1 MADFRGDLNS
11 YEIYAFWQAIEK
23 SQLAPDRKITFK
35 LLFATG
41 GQRVREVI
49 QAEWAEFSLSE
60 GLWTLPS
67 SRVKNKRVH
76 VVPLG
81 SLALSLLQE
90 LQEYDNQSRHLFPN
104 QSNPDQPMKDDA
116 LAQCLTRMNKP
127 GVQPFQSR
135 DIRRTCKTL
144 MGKIGI
150 TKEVRDRLHNHALD
164 DVSSRHYDRYD
175 YLLEKRSA
183 ISKWNDYLSRIIAGN
198 WQSDNLIQFSSKKE
212 TAL

>member
-1 MADFRGDLNS
+1 MKVYGR
-11 YEIYAFWQAIEK
+11 Y
-23 SQLAPDRKITFK
+23 RV
-35 LLFATG
+35 TG
-41 GQRVREVI
+41 
-49 QAEWAEFSLSE
+49 
-60 GLWTLPS
+60 
-67 SRVKNKRVH
+67 VKNKRVH

-90 LQEYDNQSRHLFPN
+90 LQAYDNQSRHLFPN
-104 QSNPDQPMKDDA
+104 QSNPEKPMKDDA
-116 LAQCLTRMNKP
+116 LAQCLTRMSKP

-183 ISKWNDYLSRIIAGN
+183 ISKWNDYLSRIIANN